1 MATDPRIR
9 YDIAATASGAAEVE
23 KLAREFEQLDG
34 AFPEDLAG
42 KVRQASQQL
51 EQLGQQQAK
60 VEAFTRI
67 KTETEQARRALDDAQ
82 AAAQKFG
89 AELAQVEAPT
99 RAQAGQL
106 QKLRDNVRDA
116 KDELLKKTQALDAA
130 RTGLTQFGISGDQ
143 VGQRSVALRQ
153 QISAVRS
160 EIEQLDTTGRGAAGF
175 QQLVR
180 ETDAARQRMEQTAQ
194 AAEALAAEL
203 ARVQRPTDGQT
214 ASLRQLQAAAGTARA
229 DFARLQAATVEQGV
243 ALRQAGA
250 NTELLTAR
258 ARESAAAQTQAAT
271 AAQRVT
277 AAYTEQ
283 GAAAARSA
291 QQQAAAGAT
300 VRQGLEGIAGQLRSI
315 QALAATVLG
324 GQLLSG
330 QIGDLVRT
338 ADAYAN
344 LEARIKLVTGE
355 GTALQEAFAGVFDV
369 AQRTNSAVEG
379 TGTLFARIAQSQ
391 RDLGAS
397 TTEATATALQLTETI
412 NQAIAVS
419 GGSAQ
424 SADAAVT
431 QLIQALQSGVL
442 RGEEFNSVLE
452 QAPRL
457 ARALADGLGVTTGEL
472 RKLAEQGTLTSTTVI
487 EALRGQSA
495 ALQREFEQLPP
506 TVGRALTSLSNEWT
520 RYVGEVDRANG
531 ISRSAAEAIQALA
544 QNLDAV
550 GTALAVA
557 GKAVAAYIAIDLA
570 KSLYSRAAAAAAA
583 AAAQAKET
591 TATVAATTAVGANTA
606 AVVANTAAKTA
617 NAAATGASALAWG
630 TLEKNVRLGG
640 TAAAEASKGV
650 GVLGTAFGLARGGA
664 GALLSAVGGLPTV
677 LAAVVLNARELGTW
691 IGESAAKMLGA
702 RDRSDELA
710 AADKRLTE
718 ESRRAAAAKAE
729 QAQRT
734 QQAADAALGLNEASK
749 RLVTEFDGLIKKG
762 ESVSDAL
769 AKIAKNLELGNLQGI
784 QDAITALD
792 ALAVQGK
799 ITGNQ
804 VRESLAAA
812 LKGEDL
818 ANLKIQAR
826 AAFDETEQ
834 GARRFAAALAAID
847 TEALRRAGT
856 SIEELRTGFSS
867 AAVSAVNDVDAIVEA
882 INRLGLAGEDA
893 QAAIVRALGAAT
905 NAAETERAID
915 ALIQKITLL
924 GEQGTLSGNQLQDA
938 FQKAIDKAIQ
948 FADTETELRKIEQK
962 IRDII
967 AANPEM
973 ARAFESSLETLKR
986 KVIEVSPYLRQLEDD
1001 AKRLGVTL
1009 SQSTTQGTEASIRA
1023 YERLKLSGKLTTGEL
1038 QQAFVNLAKEAIAA
1052 AGGQIPEWVKV
1063 EAAMRGVTVG
1073 TDAAGRAVIQYG
1085 TDGVAAMN
1093 AVGAAIQSQIG
1104 SLSSLTDAA
1113 RKANEELSV
1122 LGKNTYDEDGFA
1134 TDSNGN
1140 RINITG
1146 QVNVPAGYE
1155 LDVQAFLRAQQA
1167 AAQSG
1172 LAAPNPANFV
1182 VKKGGGKLQANPRS
1196 VYGQYEGEFNGGRGY
1211 SPFGKSSGGQASAG
1225 FSSGS
1230 SASKATPSGLG
1241 GRSSIGS
1248 GGVSSGGAEVTRTA
1262 TTKTVNFN
1270 FPGGQRESVE
1280 VIGDGDIALERVVRA
1295 LWSGQRASGMTSGG

>member
-51 EQLGQQQAK
+51 EQLGQQQAA

-106 QKLRDNVRDA
+106 QKLRDNVRAA
-116 KDELLKKTQALDAA
+116 KDELLKQTEALDGA
-130 RTGLTQFGISGDQ
+130 RAGLTQFGISGDQ

-160 EIEQLDTTGRGAAGF
+160 EIEQLGTTGRGAAGF

-229 DFARLQAATVEQGV
+229 DFVRLQAATVEQGV

-258 ARESAAAQTQAAT
+258 ARESAAAQTQSAT

-277 AAYTEQ
+277 SAYTEQ
-283 GAAAARSA
+283 GAAATRAAA
-291 QQQAAAGAT
+291 QQATAANT
-300 VRQGLEGIAGQLRSI
+300 VRGGLEGIAGQLRSI

-330 QIGDLVRT
+330 QIGDLART

-369 AQRTNSAVEG
+369 AQRTNTAVEG

-397 TTEATATALQLTETI
+397 TTEASATALALTETI
-412 NQAIAVS
+412 NQAIQVS

-495 ALQREFEQLPP
+495 TLQREFEQLPP

-570 KSLYSRAAAAAAA
+570 KSLYARAAAAAAA

-591 TATVAATTAVGANTA
+591 TATVAATAAITANTA
-606 AVVANTAAKTA
+606 AVAANTAAKGA
-617 NAAATGASALAWG
+617 NLAASGAAAASSGLLATSFGLLRGAAGGALA
-630 TLEKNVRLGG
+630 
-640 TAAAEASKGV
+640 AI
-650 GVLGTAFGLARGGA
+650 
-664 GALLSAVGGLPTV
+664 GGLPTV
-677 LAAVVLNARELGTW
+677 LLAVILNARELGTW
-691 IGESAAKMLGA
+691 LGETAAKMLGA
-702 RDRSDELA
+702 KDRSEELA
-710 AADKRLTE
+710 AADRRLAE

-734 QQAADAALGLNEASK
+734 QQASDAALGLTETSK

-769 AKIAKNLELGNLQGI
+769 AKISKNLELGNLQGI
-784 QDAITALD
+784 RDAVTALD
-792 ALAVQGK
+792 ALAQQGK
-799 ITGNQ
+799 ITGDQ
-804 VRESLAAA
+804 IRESLAAA

-818 ANLKIQAR
+818 ANFKIQAR
-826 AAFDETEQ
+826 AAFDESEQ

-856 SIEELRTGFSS
+856 SVEELRTGFSR
-867 AAVSAVNDVDAIVEA
+867 AAISAVNDVDAIVEA
-882 INRLGLAGEDA
+882 VNRLGLAGEDA

-915 ALIQKITLL
+915 AVIEKITLL
-924 GEQGTLSGNQLQDA
+924 GNQGTISGNQLQEA

-948 FADTETELRKIEQK
+948 FADTETELRKVEQK
-962 IRDII
+962 IKDII

-1001 AKRLGVTL
+1001 AKQLGVTL
-1009 SQSTTQGTEASIRA
+1009 SDSSKKGVEETIRA
-1023 YERLKLSGKLTTGEL
+1023 YERLKLSGKASTAEL
-1038 QQAFVNLAKEAIAA
+1038 QTAFVNLAKKAIEA

-1073 TDAAGRAVIQYG
+1073 TDAAGQAFVQMG
-1085 TDGVAAMN
+1085 NSATTAFQAAQAGAQSVVA
-1093 AVGAAIQSQIG
+1093 
-1104 SLSSLTDAA
+1104 SLSSVTDAA
-1113 RKANEELSV
+1113 RKAQGSLST
-1122 LGKNTYDEDGFA
+1122 LGSNTYDNQNFA
-1134 TDSNGN
+1134 TDANGQ

-1146 QVNVPAGYE
+1146 QLNIPEGYT
-1155 LDVQAFLRAQQA
+1155 LDTQAFLRAQQSA
-1167 AAQSG
+1167 AYSG
-1172 LAAPNPANFV
+1172 LAAPDPKNFIVPASQ
-1182 VKKGGGKLQANPRS
+1182 GLLANPSS
-1196 VYGQYEGEFNGGRGY
+1196 VYGQYAGQAGYGSSGY
-1211 SPFGKSSGGQASAG
+1211 SPFSPAAQAAP
-1225 FSSGS
+1225 
-1230 SASKATPSGLG
+1230 KAPAPPAPAPTQQQGNSV
-1241 GRSSIGS
+1241 
-1248 GGVSSGGAEVTRTA
+1248 GGVAA
-1262 TTKTVNFN
+1262 APQQVNIN
-1270 FPGGQRESVE
+1270 
-1280 VIGDGDIALERVVRA
+1280 IN
-1295 LWSGQRASGMTSGG
+1295 GQRAATVNVAGTADIAALESAIRALTMGQRSTGQGAGGY